1 MNKNGKYFGVMLD
14 VSRNAVMKPQQV
26 KEFASIIQKMGYN
39 MLQLY
44 TEDTY
49 EVENEP
55 YFGYMRGRYTQDE
68 LKDIVS
74 YCESIGVEVIP
85 CIQTLAHLA
94 QIFRWKPYGGINDF
108 ADILLVGEDRTYELI
123 ENMFKTLRKCFSTQ
137 YIHIGMDEAHMLG
150 LGKYLEKHGIENR
163 FEILLKHLSRVV
175 EIAQKYDFK
184 PIMWSDMF
192 FRLANNGEYY
202 PKEPTLTNEVIQMLP
217 KNLGLVYWDYYH
229 TEKEYMAKMM
239 RAHLQSGNDTWFA
252 GGAWTWTGFASGNKF
267 TLETM
272 LPAMEAAAE
281 CGVENIFLT
290 MWGDNGKECS
300 FYSVLPSLFAVKKA
314 YDGVTDENIIR
325 KEFKE
330 IVGVDYDAMMSLDI
344 PNYVHG
350 NEDCKKN
357 ISKRMLYND
366 PFIGVLDSMV
376 KSGVADE
383 YKAHAKRL
391 RGYAVGQYAYLFE
404 NAAALCELLS
414 IKYGLGKQTRN
425 VYKNGNREDL
435 SALIE
440 SYKSAEMK
448 LDAFYEAFR
457 TLWFRENKAQGFEVQ
472 DIRFGGLK
480 QRLGHCR
487 RRLTEY
493 MEGKIESIPELE
505 EEVLDYFGNGKEYIE
520 EPSATSLSWWSSA
533 LVHLM

>member
-1 MNKNGKYFGVMLD
+1 MEKKGKYFGVMLD
-14 VSRNAVMKPQQV
+14 MSRNAVMKPQQV
-26 KEFASIIQKMGYN
+26 KTFASLIRKMGYN

-137 YIHIGMDEAHMLG
+137 YVHIGMDEAHMLG
-150 LGKYLEKHGIENR
+150 LGKYLEKHGLENR
-163 FEILLKHLSRVV
+163 FEILQKHLSRVV
-175 EIAQKYDFK
+175 EIAQKYHFK

-202 PKEPTLTNEVIQMLP
+202 PQEPIFPKEVAQMLP
-217 KNLGLVYWDYYH
+217 QNVGLVYWDYYH
-229 TEKEYMAKMM
+229 TEQEYMAKML
-239 RAHLQSGNDTWFA
+239 RAHLQSGNETWFA
-252 GGAWTWTGFASGNKF
+252 GGAWTWTGFASGNKY

-272 LPAMEAAAE
+272 LPAMKAASE
-281 CGVENIFLT
+281 CGVENIFITL
-290 MWGDNGKECS
+290 WGDNGKECS
-300 FYSVLPSLFAVKKA
+300 YYSVLPSLFAIKKA
-314 YDGVTDENIIR
+314 YEGVTDEKVVQ

-330 IVGVDYDAMMSLDI
+330 IVGVDYEAMMSLDI
-344 PNYVHG
+344 PNYVGG
-350 NEDCKKN
+350 NENCQRN
-357 ISKRMLYND
+357 IAKRMLYSD
-366 PFIGVLDSMV
+366 PFTGVLDTTV
-376 KSGVADE
+376 KPGGTDE
-383 YKAHAKRL
+383 YKTHATHL
-391 RGYAVGQYAYLFE
+391 RTYAEGEYAYLFE
-404 NAAALCELLS
+404 NAAALCDFLS
-414 IKYGLGKQTRN
+414 VKYDLGKRTREA
-425 VYKNGNREDL
+425 YKMKNTDTM

-440 SYKSAEMK
+440 DYKKAEAY
-448 LDAFYEAFR
+448 LDMFYEAFR
-457 TLWFRENKAQGFEVQ
+457 HLWFTENKAQGFEVQ
-472 DIRFGGLK
+472 DLRLGGLK
-480 QRLGHCR
+480 QRIAHCR

-493 MEGKIESIPELE
+493 ANGESASIPELDE
-505 EEVLDYFGNGKEYIE
+505 ELLDYFGNGKEYSE
-520 EPSATSLSWWSSA
+520 ETGAACLSWWRSA
-533 LVHLM
+533 LVHLV